1 MASSSRNDRERLE
14 PIRIFIG
21 SGPRNFVEERVFVH
35 TIEKYSTSHLEIN
48 IIDGAT
54 GSVTFSNGDVK
65 RLPSNLVGRVSG
77 ATAFSTA
84 RYAIPEWCD
93 YRGKAIYCD
102 SDQIVLTDI
111 SELWTFDLSGR
122 AVAAVPVR
130 KASCSDQFASSFLK
144 RLIDSEDDYYL
155 TSVMLIDC
163 AATHAWNL
171 DTIIEKLDE
180 NQYSYLEMMFLGKR
194 FIDQF
199 GTSVKDLPSEWNH
212 LDTLLGDTK
221 LVHFTDLTS
230 QPWLSHI
237 NRVAETWEGF
247 FIEAIDRGVLSLAD
261 IDLAYKEGVIS
272 NRIRVLPRVNRK
284 IAHPVNSLWRS
295 LAGSRFLLFR
305 YLKNTAISARVK
317 LRRITSAQPEGL
329 R

>member
-1 MASSSRNDRERLE
+1 MDSQ

-21 SGPRNFVEERVFVH
+21 SGPRNFVEERVLVH
-35 TIEKYSTSHLEIN
+35 TLQKHSTSRLEIN
-48 IIDGAT
+48 VIDGAT
-54 GSVTFSNGDVK
+54 GAVTFSNGEVK
-65 RLPSNLVGRVSG
+65 RLPTNLVGRVSG

-93 YRGKAIYCD
+93 YRGRAIYCD
-102 SDQIVLTDI
+102 SDQVVLTDI
-111 SELWTFDLSGR
+111 SELWNYDLSGR
-122 AVAAVPVR
+122 AVAAVPVK
-130 KASCSDQFASSFLK
+130 KASCSAHFANAFLK
-144 RLIDSEDDYYL
+144 RLIDSEDNYYL

-163 AATHAWNL
+163 AATPAWNL
-171 DTIIEKLDE
+171 GTIIEKLDE

-212 LDTLLGDTK
+212 LDILLGDTK

-237 NRVAETWEGF
+237 NRVAETWEKCF
-247 FIEAIDRGVLSLAD
+247 LEAIDRGALSLAD
-261 IDLAYKEGVIS
+261 IDQAYHEGMIS
-272 NRIRVLPRVNRK
+272 TRIRVLPRVNRK

-295 LAGSRFLLFR
+295 LEGSRFLLFR
-305 YLKNTAISARVK
+305 YLKNTAIAAGVN
-317 LRRITSAQPEGL
+317 LRRITRSHSLRHDGL
-329 R
+329 TEE